1 MNKKNNYFSID
12 KKIIVIT
19 GASGQMGSEYAKVFL
34 QEGALVIALDIH
46 ESQPMVK
53 LKSLFPDFFT
63 FIKTDITKKSDLNEA
78 LDFISSN
85 IGCPSVLVNNAAI
98 DSNPSSPPEENGLFE
113 DYPESLWDKVMDVN
127 LKGVFLTSQVFG
139 GHMAKNAG
147 GSIINISSIYGI
159 VSPDQ
164 SLYEYRRKNDEIFF
178 KPASYSASKSAIL
191 NLSRYLGVYW
201 AKNNVRVNSLI
212 LAGVF
217 NDQDEEFLKS
227 YCSRIP
233 IGRMAFQDDYN
244 GALIFLASDSSS
256 YMTGSDLVIDGG
268 WTAI

>member
-1 MNKKNNYFSID
+1 MFWI
-12 KKIIVIT
+12 
-19 GASGQMGSEYAKVFL
+19 
-34 QEGALVIALDIH
+34 
-46 ESQPMVK
+46 
-53 LKSLFPDFFT
+53 
-63 FIKTDITKKSDLNEA
+63 

-191 NLSRYLGVYW
+191 NLTRYLGVYW